1 MQWLFWVIYQ
11 NYRGLGLAFAV
22 HFLHDLSIKKSHNHL
37 VRTRTLKEIA
47 KLVPDIKVT
56 YRHSMEF

>member
-1 MQWLFWVIYQ
+1 MTVLGYLPKL
-11 NYRGLGLAFAV
+11 YRGLGLAFAA
-22 HFLHDLSIKKSHNHL
+22 HFLNDLSIKKTHNHL

-47 KLVPDIKVT
+47 DLIRDIKVT